1 MKRNS
6 QPSATIDHYKM
17 FKDGKHWVYAGITI
31 AGLGS
36 TLMLTT
42 NALADTTTPVSA
54 TTTASAPNTTTS
66 DQLSQSAG
74 ATAADSSSV
83 TDTNSTPVTASS
95 ETNTS
100 NTTGDDTTVTT
111 AAATSRTSLA
121 TTTTDADADAANNTS
136 ATDTAVTNG
145 SSNNTATDQTS
156 TDATA
161 TTDSTTTDAVS
172 DKTSTAL
179 NSTETSSADTTIT
192 VANQA
197 DTTTASTDAAANTT
211 SSTTDDASTGTTTAA
226 TTLTGEDA
234 TTGTPTTSA
243 GEDATTDSDATAE
256 DTATDTTAATTA
268 VTPASTSLTTT
279 DSGHGLIYET
289 NDQTGN
295 QKSTITIEQT
305 GPYSVTWKK
314 VTTSNKD
321 ETTTVTL
328 DASDIV
334 AIVNEIKDLTN
345 QAATSAV
352 QEKLAA
358 AKAKLNTIVDQLKE
372 LPTTIASTIV
382 GNLIYPIVFTGS
394 GSEALSN
401 LRTEMNEHRYDIS
414 NTWEGLDPVAYAT
427 DRAAAEEY
435 YPAAVTWW
443 NNVTKETW
451 TLPEYNDP
459 TQNVRAYYIQNGDAT
474 KTVIIGQG
482 WTEHLDWI
490 GYVSKI
496 WYDMGYNIL
505 MPSQRGQ
512 FLSDGDDL
520 TFGYQDKYDW
530 LNWVK
535 MVDERNGAN
544 SEVVFYGQSLGADT
558 VLEAASVPG
567 LSKSVK
573 AVVADAGYATLPELG
588 ASLYTKAINYVS
600 NALQSVGLPAITSL
614 PFLSYDKIVAAI
626 NARLIKAQGFSVDDL
641 SAVDAASKVT
651 IPLLLIHT
659 EDDAF
664 IPYTQSLELAAA
676 NHSADQEV
684 WILPGQVGGHAA
696 ANNAI
701 LQYEQHLRDFLAPMV
716 SVAEAED
723 EAVDVDPSADSTA
736 TSDAIDPTTDATVDT
751 DGKNSTTETTVDT
764 DGKTST
770 TDTTDET
777 DGLTDTTET
786 TNGADSS
793 TDTTNSAKNS
803 ASTTG
808 SAESAD
814 DTTKGN
820 ESSQTEPD
828 ATTTD
833 DDQDDDL
840 ANADGSTLATV
851 KNGRLA
857 PVTTTEESATDTVSL
872 AEETP
877 TDVDMT
883 NDQTDAAETS
893 ATDAAVTN
901 NDWLVN
907 HDHSGSVVTASLRED
922 LSTADATIAMTP
934 TAISTTKP
942 EADSDLAPVSS
953 PTTKSAPAL
962 PQTDETSQSWL
973 TALGASLLAVV
984 TGLWT
989 RIRRRFA

>member
-54 TTTASAPNTTTS
+54 TTTASAPNATTS
-66 DQLSQSAG
+66 DQLSQAAG

-95 ETNTS
+95 ETSTS
-100 NTTGDDTTVTT
+100 NTTGDDTTATT
-111 AAATSRTSLA
+111 AATTSRTSLA
-121 TTTTDADADAANNTS
+121 TTTTDAVADAANNTS
-136 ATDTAVTNG
+136 ATDNAVTSG
-145 SSNNTATDQTS
+145 STNNTVTDQTS

-161 TTDSTTTDAVS
+161 TADSTKSTTTTDAVS
-172 DKTSTAL
+172 DKTSAGL
-179 NSTETSSADTTIT
+179 DSTEMSSADTTTT

-197 DTTTASTDAAANTT
+197 DTTTVSTDTAANTT
-211 SSTTDDASTGTTTAA
+211 SSTTDDATTDDASTGTTTAA
-226 TTLTGEDA
+226 TTLTGEDV
-234 TTGTPTTSA
+234 TTDTTTT
-243 GEDATTDSDATAE
+243 GEDATTDIEATA
-256 DTATDTTAATTA
+256 DTTAATTA

-558 VLEAASVPG
+558 VLEAASVLG

-626 NARLIKAQGFSVDDL
+626 NARLIKTQGFSVDDL

-701 LQYEQHLRDFLAPMV
+701 LQYQQHLQDFLTPLV

-723 EAVDVDPSADSTA
+723 ESVDADPSADSTE
-736 TSDAIDPTTDATVDT
+736 TSDAIDHTTDA
-751 DGKNSTTETTVDT
+751 TVDT

-786 TNGADSS
+786 TNSADSS
-793 TDTTNSAKNS
+793 TDTTHTAKNS
-803 ASTTG
+803 ASATG

-814 DTTKGN
+814 GTTNGN
-820 ESSQTEPD
+820 DSSQTDPD

-833 DDQDDDL
+833 DNQDDDL
-840 ANADGSTLATV
+840 ANADGSTSATV

-857 PVTTTEESATDTVSL
+857 PVTTTDESATGTVSL
-872 AEETP
+872 ADATP
-877 TDVDMT
+877 SDVDMT
-883 NDQTDAAETS
+883 NDQTDADEAS

-922 LSTADATIAMTP
+922 LSAADAKIAMTP
-934 TAISTTKP
+934 TAVSTTKP

-973 TALGASLLAVV
+973 TALGASLLTVV

>member
-54 TTTASAPNTTTS
+54 TTTASAPNATTS
-66 DQLSQSAG
+66 DQLSQAAG

-95 ETNTS
+95 ETSTS
-100 NTTGDDTTVTT
+100 NTTGDDTTATT
-111 AAATSRTSLA
+111 AATTSRTSLA
-121 TTTTDADADAANNTS
+121 TTTTDAVADAANNTS
-136 ATDTAVTNG
+136 ATDNAVTSG
-145 SSNNTATDQTS
+145 STNNTVTDQTS

-161 TTDSTTTDAVS
+161 TADSTKSTTTTDAVS
-172 DKTSTAL
+172 DKTSAGL
-179 NSTETSSADTTIT
+179 DSTEMSSADTTTT

-197 DTTTASTDAAANTT
+197 DTTTVSTDTAANTT
-211 SSTTDDASTGTTTAA
+211 SSTTDDATTDDASTGTTTAA
-226 TTLTGEDA
+226 TTLTGEDV
-234 TTGTPTTSA
+234 TTDTTTT
-243 GEDATTDSDATAE
+243 GEDATTDIEATA
-256 DTATDTTAATTA
+256 DTTAATTA

-614 PFLSYDKIVAAI
+614 PFLSYDKIVPAI
-626 NARLIKAQGFSVDDL
+626 NARLIKTQGFSVDDL

-701 LQYEQHLRDFLAPMV
+701 LQYQQHLQDFLTPLV

-723 EAVDVDPSADSTA
+723 ESVDVDPSADSTE
-736 TSDAIDPTTDATVDT
+736 TSDAIDHTTDA
-751 DGKNSTTETTVDT
+751 TVDT

-786 TNGADSS
+786 TNSADSS
-793 TDTTNSAKNS
+793 TDTTHTAKNS
-803 ASTTG
+803 ASATG

-814 DTTKGN
+814 GTTNGN
-820 ESSQTEPD
+820 DSSQTDPD

-833 DDQDDDL
+833 DNQDDDL
-840 ANADGSTLATV
+840 ANADGSTSATV

-857 PVTTTEESATDTVSL
+857 PVTTTDESATGTVSL
-872 AEETP
+872 ADATP
-877 TDVDMT
+877 SDVDMT
-883 NDQTDAAETS
+883 NDQTDADEAS

-922 LSTADATIAMTP
+922 LSAADAKIAMTP
-934 TAISTTKP
+934 TAVSTTKP

-973 TALGASLLAVV
+973 TALGASLLTVV

>member
-54 TTTASAPNTTTS
+54 TTTASAPNATTS
-66 DQLSQSAG
+66 DQLSQAAG

-100 NTTGDDTTVTT
+100 DDTTATT

-136 ATDTAVTNG
+136 ATDNAVTSG
-145 SSNNTATDQTS
+145 STNNTVTDQTS
-156 TDATA
+156 TDTTATA
-161 TTDSTTTDAVS
+161 DATKSTTTTDAVS
-172 DKTSTAL
+172 DKTSAGL
-179 NSTETSSADTTIT
+179 DSTETSSAYTTT
-192 VANQA
+192 AVDNQA

-211 SSTTDDASTGTTTAA
+211 SSATDDATTDDASTGTTTAA

-234 TTGTPTTSA
+234 TT
-243 GEDATTDSDATAE
+243 DIDATAE

-268 VTPASTSLTTT
+268 ATPASTSLTTT

-626 NARLIKAQGFSVDDL
+626 NARLIKTQGFSVDDL

-701 LQYEQHLRDFLAPMV
+701 LQYQQHLRDFLAPLV

-736 TSDAIDPTTDATVDT
+736 TSDATDRTTDATVDT
-751 DGKNSTTETTVDT
+751 DGE
-764 DGKTST
+764 TST

-777 DGLTDTTET
+777 DGSTDTTET
-786 TNGADSS
+786 TNGTDSS
-793 TDTTNSAKNS
+793 TDTTHTAKNS
-803 ASTTG
+803 ASATG

-814 DTTKGN
+814 DTTKDN
-820 ESSQTEPD
+820 DSSQTEPD
-828 ATTTD
+828 ATTTND
-833 DDQDDDL
+833 NQDDDL
-840 ANADGSTLATV
+840 ANADGSTSATV

-857 PVTTTEESATDTVSL
+857 PVTTTDESATGTVSL
-872 AEETP
+872 ADATP
-877 TDVDMT
+877 SDVDMT
-883 NDQTDAAETS
+883 NDQTDADEAS

-922 LSTADATIAMTP
+922 LSTAGATIAMTP
-934 TAISTTKP
+934 TAVSTTKP

>member
-54 TTTASAPNTTTS
+54 TTTASAPNATTS
-66 DQLSQSAG
+66 DQLSQAAG

-95 ETNTS
+95 ETSTS
-100 NTTGDDTTVTT
+100 NTTGDDTTATT
-111 AAATSRTSLA
+111 AATTSRTSLA
-121 TTTTDADADAANNTS
+121 TTTTDAVADAANNTS
-136 ATDTAVTNG
+136 ATDNAVTSG
-145 SSNNTATDQTS
+145 STNNTVTDQTS

-161 TTDSTTTDAVS
+161 TADSTKSTTTTDAVS
-172 DKTSTAL
+172 DKTSAGL
-179 NSTETSSADTTIT
+179 DSTEMSSADTTTT

-197 DTTTASTDAAANTT
+197 DTTTVSTDTAANTT
-211 SSTTDDASTGTTTAA
+211 SSTTDDATTDDASTGTTTAA
-226 TTLTGEDA
+226 TTLTGEDV
-234 TTGTPTTSA
+234 TTDTTTT
-243 GEDATTDSDATAE
+243 GEDATTDIEATA
-256 DTATDTTAATTA
+256 DTTAATTA

-614 PFLSYDKIVAAI
+614 PFLSYDKIVPAI
-626 NARLIKAQGFSVDDL
+626 NARLIKTQGFSVDDL

-701 LQYEQHLRDFLAPMV
+701 LQYQQHLQDFLTPLV

-723 EAVDVDPSADSTA
+723 ESVDVDPSADSTE
-736 TSDAIDPTTDATVDT
+736 TSDAIDHTTDA
-751 DGKNSTTETTVDT
+751 TVDT

-777 DGLTDTTET
+777 DGLTDNTET
-786 TNGADSS
+786 TNSADSS
-793 TDTTNSAKNS
+793 TDTTHTAKNS
-803 ASTTG
+803 ASATG

-814 DTTKGN
+814 GTTNGN
-820 ESSQTEPD
+820 DSSQTDPD

-833 DDQDDDL
+833 DNQDDDL
-840 ANADGSTLATV
+840 ANADGSTSATV

-857 PVTTTEESATDTVSL
+857 PVTTTDESATGTVSL
-872 AEETP
+872 ADATP
-877 TDVDMT
+877 SDVDMT
-883 NDQTDAAETS
+883 NDQTDADEAS

-922 LSTADATIAMTP
+922 LSAADAKIAMTP
-934 TAISTTKP
+934 TAVSTTKP

-973 TALGASLLAVV
+973 TALGASLLTVV

>member
-66 DQLSQSAG
+66 DQLSQAAG

-100 NTTGDDTTVTT
+100 DDTTATT

-136 ATDTAVTNG
+136 ATDNAVTSG
-145 SSNNTATDQTS
+145 STNNTATDQTS
-156 TDATA
+156 TDTTA
-161 TTDSTTTDAVS
+161 TTDAVS
-172 DKTSTAL
+172 DKTSAGL
-179 NSTETSSADTTIT
+179 DSTETSSAYTTT
-192 VANQA
+192 AVDNQA

-211 SSTTDDASTGTTTAA
+211 SSATDDATTDDASTGTTTAA

-234 TTGTPTTSA
+234 TT
-243 GEDATTDSDATAE
+243 DIDATAE

-268 VTPASTSLTTT
+268 ATTASTSLTTT

-626 NARLIKAQGFSVDDL
+626 NARLIKTQGFSVDDL

-701 LQYEQHLRDFLAPMV
+701 LQYQQHLRDFLAPLV

-736 TSDAIDPTTDATVDT
+736 TSDATDRTTDATVDT
-751 DGKNSTTETTVDT
+751 DGE
-764 DGKTST
+764 TST

-786 TNGADSS
+786 TNGTDSS
-793 TDTTNSAKNS
+793 TDTTHTAKNS
-803 ASTTG
+803 ASATG

-814 DTTKGN
+814 DTTKDN
-820 ESSQTEPD
+820 DSSQTEPD
-828 ATTTD
+828 ATTTND
-833 DDQDDDL
+833 NQDDDL
-840 ANADGSTLATV
+840 ANADGSTSATV

-857 PVTTTEESATDTVSL
+857 PVTTTDESATGTVSL
-872 AEETP
+872 ADATP
-877 TDVDMT
+877 SDVDMT
-883 NDQTDAAETS
+883 NDQTDADEAS

-922 LSTADATIAMTP
+922 LSTAGATIAMIP
-934 TAISTTKP
+934 TAVSTTKP

-973 TALGASLLAVV
+973 TALGASLLTVV

>member
-54 TTTASAPNTTTS
+54 TTTASAPNATTS
-66 DQLSQSAG
+66 DQLSQAAG

-100 NTTGDDTTVTT
+100 DDTTATT

-136 ATDTAVTNG
+136 ATDTAVTSG
-145 SSNNTATDQTS
+145 STNNTVTDQTS

-161 TTDSTTTDAVS
+161 TADSTKSTTTTDAVS
-172 DKTSTAL
+172 DKTSAAL
-179 NSTETSSADTTIT
+179 NSTETSSVDTTT
-192 VANQA
+192 TMANQA

-211 SSTTDDASTGTTTAA
+211 SSATDDATTDDASTGTTTAA

-234 TTGTPTTSA
+234 TTSTTTT

-256 DTATDTTAATTA
+256 DTATDTTAATT
-268 VTPASTSLTTT
+268 ASTSLTTT

-345 QAATSAV
+345 Q
-352 QEKLAA
+352 AA

-588 ASLYTKAINYVS
+588 ASLYSKAINYVS

-626 NARLIKAQGFSVDDL
+626 NARLIKTQGFSVDDL

-701 LQYEQHLRDFLAPMV
+701 LQYQQHLQDFLAPLV

-736 TSDAIDPTTDATVDT
+736 TSDATDHTTDA
-751 DGKNSTTETTVDT
+751 TVDT

-786 TNGADSS
+786 TNGAGSS
-793 TDTTNSAKNS
+793 TDTTHTARNSAT
-803 ASTTG
+803 ATG

-814 DTTKGN
+814 DTTNGN
-820 ESSQTEPD
+820 DSSQTDPD

-840 ANADGSTLATV
+840 ANADGSTSATV

-857 PVTTTEESATDTVSL
+857 PVTTTDESATGTVSL
-872 AEETP
+872 ADATP
-877 TDVDMT
+877 SDVDMT
-883 NDQTDAAETS
+883 NDQTDADEAS

-922 LSTADATIAMTP
+922 LSTAGATIAMIP
-934 TAISTTKP
+934 TAVSTTKP

>member
-54 TTTASAPNTTTS
+54 TTTASAPNATTS
-66 DQLSQSAG
+66 DQLSQAAG

-95 ETNTS
+95 ETSTS
-100 NTTGDDTTVTT
+100 NTTGDDTTATT
-111 AAATSRTSLA
+111 AATTSRTSLA
-121 TTTTDADADAANNTS
+121 TTTTDAVADAANNTS
-136 ATDTAVTNG
+136 ATDNAVTSG
-145 SSNNTATDQTS
+145 STNNTVTDQTS

-161 TTDSTTTDAVS
+161 TADSTKSTTTTDAVS
-172 DKTSTAL
+172 DKTSAGL
-179 NSTETSSADTTIT
+179 DSTEMSSADTTTT

-197 DTTTASTDAAANTT
+197 DTTTVSTDTAANTT
-211 SSTTDDASTGTTTAA
+211 SSTTDDATTDDASTGTTTAA
-226 TTLTGEDA
+226 TTLTGEDV
-234 TTGTPTTSA
+234 TTDTTTT
-243 GEDATTDSDATAE
+243 GEDATTDIEATA
-256 DTATDTTAATTA
+256 DTTAATTA

-626 NARLIKAQGFSVDDL
+626 NARLIKTQGFSVDDL

-701 LQYEQHLRDFLAPMV
+701 LQYQQHLQDFLTPLV

-723 EAVDVDPSADSTA
+723 ESVDVDPSADSTE
-736 TSDAIDPTTDATVDT
+736 TSDAIVHTTDA
-751 DGKNSTTETTVDT
+751 TVDT

-786 TNGADSS
+786 TNSADSS
-793 TDTTNSAKNS
+793 TDTTHTAKNS
-803 ASTTG
+803 ASATG

-814 DTTKGN
+814 GTTNGN
-820 ESSQTEPD
+820 DSSQTDPD

-833 DDQDDDL
+833 DNQDDDL
-840 ANADGSTLATV
+840 ANADGSTSATV

-857 PVTTTEESATDTVSL
+857 PVTTTDESATGTVSL
-872 AEETP
+872 ADATP
-877 TDVDMT
+877 SDVDMT
-883 NDQTDAAETS
+883 NDQTDADEAS

-922 LSTADATIAMTP
+922 LSAADAKIAMTP
-934 TAISTTKP
+934 TAVSTTKP

-973 TALGASLLAVV
+973 TALGASLLTVV

>member
-66 DQLSQSAG
+66 DQLSQAAG
-74 ATAADSSSV
+74 VTAADSSSDTNSTAG
-83 TDTNSTPVTASS
+83 TDTNSKTATVSS
-95 ETNTS
+95 EASTS
-100 NTTGDDTTVTT
+100 NTTVADTTT
-111 AAATSRTSLA
+111 AAAD

-136 ATDTAVTNG
+136 VTDTA
-145 SSNNTATDQTS
+145 
-156 TDATA
+156 A
-161 TTDSTTTDAVS
+161 TTDSANDTTGQTNTDTTSASTSTDSTKSTTTADAAS
-172 DKTSTAL
+172 DQASATL
-179 NSTETSSADTTIT
+179 DSTESTADTTDT
-192 VANQA
+192 VTDADNQTV
-197 DTTTASTDAAANTT
+197 DTNATSTDAAAKTT
-211 SSTTDDASTGTTTAA
+211 SNATDNATTDNTATSTTTAAATTDDATTVENAATDTAATTTAA
-226 TTLTGEDA
+226 TPA
-234 TTGTPTTSA
+234 T
-243 GEDATTDSDATAE
+243 
-256 DTATDTTAATTA
+256 
-268 VTPASTSLTTT
+268 TSLTTT
-279 DSGHGLIYET
+279 DDGHGLIYET
-289 NDQTGN
+289 DDQTGN

-334 AIVNEIKDLTN
+334 KIVDEIKDLTS
-345 QAATSAV
+345 QAATPAG

-358 AKAKLNTIVDQLKE
+358 AKAKLSTIVDQLKE
-372 LPTTIASTIV
+372 LPTDIASTIV

-459 TQNVRAYYIQNGDAT
+459 TQNVRAYYIQNGDST

-626 NARLIKAQGFSVDDL
+626 NARLIKTQGFSVDDL

-701 LQYEQHLRDFLAPMV
+701 LQYQQHLRDFLAPLV

-723 EAVDVDPSADSTA
+723 EAVDVDPSADSTE
-736 TSDAIDPTTDATVDT
+736 TSNST
-751 DGKNSTTETTVDT
+751 NSTTNNTDTTVDT

-770 TDTTDET
+770 TETTDKT
-777 DGLTDTTET
+777 AGSTDTTEA
-786 TNGADSS
+786 TNNADNSS
-793 TDTTNSAKNS
+793 TNSTNSAKNS
-803 ASTTG
+803 ASATG
-808 SAESAD
+808 SAKSAD
-814 DTTKGN
+814 DSTSADD
-820 ESSQTEPD
+820 SSQTD
-828 ATTTD
+828 LDTTTTD
-833 DDQDDDL
+833 DNQDD
-840 ANADGSTLATV
+840 ATVTADGSTSATV

-857 PVTTTEESATDTVSL
+857 TVTTTDESATDTVSL
-872 AEETP
+872 ADATP
-877 TDVDMT
+877 EDVDIT
-883 NDQTDAAETS
+883 DDQTSEAEIT
-893 ATDAAVTN
+893 ATDTAVTN

-922 LSTADATIAMTP
+922 LSAADAMIAMAP
-934 TAISTTKP
+934 TAVSTTKP
-942 EADSDLAPVSS
+942 EADSDLVPVSS
-953 PTTKSAPAL
+953 PTAKSATAL

>member
-66 DQLSQSAG
+66 DQLSQAAG

-83 TDTNSTPVTASS
+83 TDTNSTLVTASS
-95 ETNTS
+95 ETSTS
-100 NTTGDDTTVTT
+100 DDTTATT

-136 ATDTAVTNG
+136 ATDTAVTSG
-145 SSNNTATDQTS
+145 STNNTATDQTS
-156 TDATA
+156 TDTTA
-161 TTDSTTTDAVS
+161 TTDATKSTTTTDAVS
-172 DKTSTAL
+172 DKTSAGL
-179 NSTETSSADTTIT
+179 DSTETSSAYTTT
-192 VANQA
+192 AVDNQA

-211 SSTTDDASTGTTTAA
+211 SSATDDATTDDASTGTTTAA

-234 TTGTPTTSA
+234 TTDIATT

-268 VTPASTSLTTT
+268 ATPASTSLTTT

-334 AIVNEIKDLTN
+334 TIVNEIKDLTN

-626 NARLIKAQGFSVDDL
+626 NARLIKTQGFSVDDL

-701 LQYEQHLRDFLAPMV
+701 LQYQQHLQDFLAPLV

-736 TSDAIDPTTDATVDT
+736 TSDATDRTTDA
-751 DGKNSTTETTVDT
+751 TVDT

-786 TNGADSS
+786 TNSADSS
-793 TDTTNSAKNS
+793 TDTTHTAKNS
-803 ASTTG
+803 ASATG

-814 DTTKGN
+814 GTTNGN
-820 ESSQTEPD
+820 DSSQTDPD

-833 DDQDDDL
+833 DDQDETT
-840 ANADGSTLATV
+840 ATENGSTSATV

-857 PVTTTEESATDTVSL
+857 PVTTTDESATDTISL
-872 AEETP
+872 ADATP
-877 TDVDMT
+877 EDVDIT
-883 NDQTDAAETS
+883 DDQTSDVE
-893 ATDAAVTN
+893 TDAAVTN

-922 LSTADATIAMTP
+922 LSAADAKIAMTP
-934 TAISTTKP
+934 TAVSTTKP

>member
-54 TTTASAPNTTTS
+54 TTTASAPNATTS
-66 DQLSQSAG
+66 DQLSQAAG

-100 NTTGDDTTVTT
+100 DDTTATT

-136 ATDTAVTNG
+136 ATDNAVTSG
-145 SSNNTATDQTS
+145 STNNTATDQTS
-156 TDATA
+156 TDTTA
-161 TTDSTTTDAVS
+161 AADSTTTDAVS
-172 DKTSTAL
+172 DKPSAAL
-179 NSTETSSADTTIT
+179 DSTETSSAYTTT
-192 VANQA
+192 AVDNQA

-211 SSTTDDASTGTTTAA
+211 SSATDDATTDDASTGTTTAA

-234 TTGTPTTSA
+234 TT
-243 GEDATTDSDATAE
+243 DSDATAE
-256 DTATDTTAATTA
+256 DATADTTAATTA

-352 QEKLAA
+352 QEKLAV

-626 NARLIKAQGFSVDDL
+626 NARLIKTQGFSVDDL

-701 LQYEQHLRDFLAPMV
+701 LQYQQHLRDFLAPLV

-736 TSDAIDPTTDATVDT
+736 TSDATDRTTDA
-751 DGKNSTTETTVDT
+751 TVDT

-793 TDTTNSAKNS
+793 TDTTHTAKNS
-803 ASTTG
+803 ATATG

-814 DTTKGN
+814 DTTNGN
-820 ESSQTEPD
+820 DSSQTDPD

-840 ANADGSTLATV
+840 ANADGSTSATV

-857 PVTTTEESATDTVSL
+857 PVTTTDESATGTVSL
-872 AEETP
+872 ADATP
-877 TDVDMT
+877 SDVDMT
-883 NDQTDAAETS
+883 NDQTDADEAS

-922 LSTADATIAMTP
+922 LSTAGATIAMIP
-934 TAISTTKP
+934 TAVSTTKP

>member
-31 AGLGS
+31 AGFGS

-54 TTTASAPNTTTS
+54 
-66 DQLSQSAG
+66 
-74 ATAADSSSV
+74 
-83 TDTNSTPVTASS
+83 
-95 ETNTS
+95 
-100 NTTGDDTTVTT
+100 
-111 AAATSRTSLA
+111 
-121 TTTTDADADAANNTS
+121 
-136 ATDTAVTNG
+136 
-145 SSNNTATDQTS
+145 
-156 TDATA
+156 
-161 TTDSTTTDAVS
+161 
-172 DKTSTAL
+172 
-179 NSTETSSADTTIT
+179 
-192 VANQA
+192 
-197 DTTTASTDAAANTT
+197 
-211 SSTTDDASTGTTTAA
+211 TTDDASTGTTTAA

-234 TTGTPTTSA
+234 TT
-243 GEDATTDSDATAE
+243 DSDATAE
-256 DTATDTTAATTA
+256 DATADTTAATTA

-626 NARLIKAQGFSVDDL
+626 NARLIKTQGFNVDDL

-701 LQYEQHLRDFLAPMV
+701 LQYQQHLQDFLTPLV

-723 EAVDVDPSADSTA
+723 EAVDVDPSADSTE
-736 TSDAIDPTTDATVDT
+736 TSDAIDHTTDATV
-751 DGKNSTTETTVDT
+751 NT

-786 TNGADSS
+786 TNSADSS
-793 TDTTNSAKNS
+793 TDTTHTAKNS
-803 ASTTG
+803 ASATG

-814 DTTKGN
+814 GTTNGN
-820 ESSQTEPD
+820 DSSQTDPD
-828 ATTTD
+828 ITTTD
-833 DDQDDDL
+833 DDQDEST
-840 ANADGSTLATV
+840 ATADGSTSATV

-857 PVTTTEESATDTVSL
+857 PVTTTDESANDTISL
-872 AEETP
+872 AEATP
-877 TDVDMT
+877 EDVDIT
-883 NDQTDAAETS
+883 DDQTSDVE
-893 ATDAAVTN
+893 TDAAVTN

-922 LSTADATIAMTP
+922 LSAADAKIAMTP
-934 TAISTTKP
+934 TAVSTTKP